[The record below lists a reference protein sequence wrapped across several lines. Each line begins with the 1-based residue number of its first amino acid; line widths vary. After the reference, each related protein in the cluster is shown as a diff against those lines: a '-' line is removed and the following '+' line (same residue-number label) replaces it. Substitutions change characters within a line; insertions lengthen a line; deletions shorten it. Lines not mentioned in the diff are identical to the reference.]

1 MYINPYLAGVLSV
14 LIAELSVVGLLIVR
28 EAYRQAT
35 KGRDHNGKN

>member
-1 MYINPYLAGVLSV
+1 MYINPYLAGALSV

-35 KGRDHNGKN
+35 KRRDRNGKN